1 MVVDFAAGSPAEG
14 VLQGGD
20 QVSEAEGSRVT
31 PKAMNDVI
39 ASQFTGSRFA
49 TAAIARLNL
58 DTGQLR
64 WINAG
69 HPPPLILRGGALV
82 NPGPCRPHPP
92 LGLQTRVPEVCEVQL
107 HVGDRV
113 VFYTDGIVEA
123 RTPDGEFFGEERL
136 ADFIHRS
143 AGAGEAAPETVR
155 QLMRAVLAHQADQL
169 QDDASLVVLEW
180 RTGDERRLQI

>member
-1 MVVDFAAGSPAEG
+1 MVRRSA
-14 VLQGGD
+14 
-20 QVSEAEGSRVT
+20 
-31 PKAMNDVI
+31 
-39 ASQFTGSRFA
+39 
-49 TAAIARLNL
+49 
-58 DTGQLR
+58 
-64 WINAG
+64 
-69 HPPPLILRGGALV
+69 ALV
-82 NPGPCRPHPP
+82 AVAALCVVLVR
-92 LGLQTRVPEVCEVQL
+92 LLVVQSFAVPSASMEPTL